1 MPPKKD
7 DEQEQ
12 LTRIAIIDD
21 QKCKPKKCAQECQK
35 FCPVVRMGKLC
46 VEVTPT
52 SKIAWISEE
61 LCIGC
66 GICVKKCPFGAI
78 NIINLPKDMEKQ
90 TTHRYGPNS
99 FKLHRMPMPRP
110 GQVLGLVGS
119 NGTGKSTALK
129 VLAGKLKP
137 NLGKFDNAPD
147 WSEILNYFRGS
158 ELQNFFT
165 KVLEDTIKAII
176 KPQYVDHIP
185 KAIKGVV
192 GEVLTA
198 KNERGNK
205 DDQVAYLDLDN
216 ILGRGIQDLSGGELQ
231 RFAIAVVAVQKAEVY
246 MFDEPSSYLDVKQ
259 RIKASKAIRSLLLQD
274 NYVIVVEHD
283 LAVLDYLSD
292 FICVLYGQPGAYGVV
307 TMPFGVRD
315 GINIFLAGFVP
326 TENLRFRTEH
336 LTFKISENPEETD
349 IRTDLLAHKYPD
361 MVKTLVEKKT
371 NSKFRLSIQAGT
383 FKDSEIVV
391 MLGEN
396 GTGKT
401 TFIKMLAGLLMSD
414 DEEKGQK
421 LIEKCKATMKE
432 EEEGSDAYNDASAKM
447 EKVEIKMQEIGVP
460 KLHISY
466 KPQKISPKFE
476 GTVRQLLHMKV
487 RDAYV
492 HPQFTTDVAKP
503 LNIENIIDNEVQ
515 NLSGGE
521 LQRTAIVLCLG
532 KPADIYLVDEPSAYL
547 DSEQR
552 LICARVIKRFIMHAK
567 KCGFIVEHDFIMA
580 TYLADKVI
588 VYEGSPGVD
597 CTAGAPESLLT
608 GMNKFLTQLEITFRR
623 DPENYRPRINKA
635 ESVKDKEQKSA
646 GTYFYMDD

>member
-1 MPPKKD
+1 MPKKGK
-7 DEQEQ
+7 DEAPDEQ

-46 VEVTPT
+46 VEVSPT
-52 SKIAWISEE
+52 SKIANIYED

-66 GICVKKCPFGAI
+66 GICVKKCPFDAI
-78 NIINLPKDMEKQ
+78 MIINLPKNMEKN
-90 TTHRYGPNS
+90 TTHRYGPNA
-99 FKLHRMPMPRP
+99 FKIHRMPTPRP

-137 NLGKFDNAPD
+137 NLGRFDNPPD
-147 WSEILNYFRGS
+147 WSEILAYFRGS

-165 KVLEDTIKAII
+165 RILEDTMKAII

-185 KAIKGVV
+185 RAIKGIV
-192 GEVLTA
+192 GEILTE
-198 KNERGNK
+198 KNENENREYLI
-205 DDQVAYLDLDN
+205 DILDLDN
-216 ILGRGIQDLSGGELQ
+216 VLGRGIQDLSGGELQ
-231 RFAIAVVAVQKAEVY
+231 RFAIAVVAVQKADVY

-259 RIKASKAIRSLLLQD
+259 RIHACKAVRSLLKQD
-274 NYVIVVEHD
+274 NYVVVVEHD

-307 TMPFGVRD
+307 TMPFSVRD
-315 GINIFLAGFVP
+315 GINIFLGGFIP
-326 TENLRFRTEH
+326 TENLRFRDQE
-336 LTFKISENPEETD
+336 LTFKISENPEELLSGAD
-349 IRTDLLAHKYPD
+349 IHAHKYPQ

-371 NSKFRLSIQAGT
+371 GSKFRLEVTAGE

-401 TFIKMLAGLLMSD
+401 TFIKMLAGLLLSD
-414 DEEKGQK
+414 DEEKGHRM
-421 LIEKCKATMKE
+421 IEKLKKQKE
-432 EEEGSDAYNDASAKM
+432 EGGDEADIDDKIEQ
-447 EKVEIKMQEIGVP
+447 VEIKLQTLGVP
-460 KLHISY
+460 KLNVSY

-476 GTVRQLLHMKV
+476 GTVRQLLHAKI
-487 RDAYV
+487 RDAYI
-492 HPQFTTDVAKP
+492 HPQFTTDVVKP
-503 LNIENIIDNEVQ
+503 LNMDGIIDNEVQ

-521 LQRTAIVLCLG
+521 LQRTAIVLALG
-532 KPADIYLVDEPSAYL
+532 KPADIYLIDEPSAYL

-552 LICARVIKRFIMHAK
+552 LLCARVIKRFIMHSK

-580 TYLADKVI
+580 TYLADKVV
-588 VYEGSPGVD
+588 VYEGTPGVD

-608 GMNKFLTQLEITFRR
+608 GMNKFLRQLDITFRR
-623 DPENYRPRINKA
+623 DPENHRPRINKN
-635 ESVKDKEQKSA
+635 ESQKDCEQKKA
-646 GTYFYMDD
+646 GTFFYMDDD